1 MNGPYH
7 LEALDDVDRAQLEPW
22 VSNLDSPV
30 FALNGLSQVT
40 AAALFARY
48 SRSPKSL
55 RRLLLDEF
63 LKGEAVVPELAAPAR
78 DDAGRARAGRLFGRV
93 IAEYGDDSVAQLGG
107 IHLACEQVSQ
117 PLAKAI
123 EWGRLAA
130 YLEQSTRYIPYTD
143 LRDGHYR
150 YHRDPELMA
159 STHAGAYLAAMDG
172 LFDAYVEML
181 PLLRAHLGQSL
192 RAEADAK
199 ARERAIRAL
208 ALDLLRGLLP
218 AGTVSNL
225 GVYASP
231 QALEQLVMRLRAHPL
246 PEARTYAELIDRELQ
261 ATIPE
266 MVTRLDRPDRGG
278 VWVEYLRETALA
290 LEAEGERLT
299 RSGRLQEERPGIELP
314 SAGSVTLLRWDADG
328 EERIMAAAL
337 LPHTSAGL
345 EEVVA
350 AVHALPEAERD
361 RLFAAALGVRGN
373 RRHRPGR
380 GFEHTDY
387 TFELVSD
394 FGAFRDLQRHRMLTI
409 QWQELTP
416 ALGYAIPPEVV
427 AAGLEGRWRQAVER
441 AEAAWAEI
449 RPILPEQAQYLVTLA
464 HRVRYVI
471 KLNAREALHLIELR
485 TSPQGHPSYRRI
497 CQEMLQQIDSVAGHH
512 RVARARTSTCPATR
526 PRWAGA
532 TERVGPAGGC
542 VRAQGPMRSGNSSP
556 SPGGRC
562 RMIPIEPPP
571 EGGAA
576 DLRGTQP

>member
-1 MNGPYH
+1 MDRPYH
-7 LEALDDVDRAQLEPW
+7 VDPLDAAERARLEPW

-30 FALNGLSQVT
+30 FVLNGLSQVT

-63 LKGEAVVPELAAPAR
+63 LEGDAAMGGGAPAGR
-78 DDAGRARAGRLFGRV
+78 DDAGRARATRLFGRV

-159 STHAGAYLAAMDG
+159 SAYAGTYTAAMDG
-172 LFDAYVEML
+172 LFLAYVEML
-181 PLLRAHLGQSL
+181 PLLHAHLAESL
-192 RAEADAK
+192 PWERDAK

-225 GVYASP
+225 GVFASP
-231 QALEQLVMRLRAHPL
+231 QALEQLVMRLRAHSL
-246 PEARTYAELIDRELQ
+246 PEARSYAELIDRELQ
-261 ATIPE
+261 VAVPE
-266 MVTRLDRPDRGG
+266 LVTRLDRADRGG
-278 VWVEYLRETALA
+278 VWVEYLRETAAALGRETERALA
-290 LEAEGERLT
+290 RGRPPVAPGSPAGVEVEEALSLGGLADG
-299 RSGRLQEERPGIELP
+299 GR
-314 SAGSVTLLRWDADG
+314 VTLLHWDADG
-328 EERIMAAAL
+328 EDRIMAAAL
-337 LPHTSAGL
+337 LPHTTASMT
-345 EEVVA
+345 EVVA
-350 AVHALPEAERD
+350 AVRELSDLERD
-361 RLFAAALGVRGN
+361 RLFASALGRRGN

-394 FGAFRDLQRHRMLTI
+394 YGAFRDLQRHRLLTI

-416 ALGYAIPPEVV
+416 GLGYRVPDQVM
-427 AAGLEGRWRQAVER
+427 AAGLEGRWRQAVET
-441 AEAAWAEI
+441 AEAAWALI
-449 RPILPEQAQYLVTLA
+449 RPRFPEQAQYLVTLA

-497 CQEMLQQIDSVAGHH
+497 CREMLRQIDEVAGHH
-512 RVARARTSTCPATR
+512 RVAGAMSFAGREDVHLPRYTAEARR
-526 PRWAGA
+526 
-532 TERVGPAGGC
+532 
-542 VRAQGPMRSGNSSP
+542 
-556 SPGGRC
+556 
-562 RMIPIEPPP
+562 
-571 EGGAA
+571 
-576 DLRGTQP
+576 D

>member
-1 MNGPYH
+1 
-7 LEALDDVDRAQLEPW
+7 
-22 VSNLDSPV
+22 
-30 FALNGLSQVT
+30 
-40 AAALFARY
+40 
-48 SRSPKSL
+48 
-55 RRLLLDEF
+55 
-63 LKGEAVVPELAAPAR
+63 
-78 DDAGRARAGRLFGRV
+78 
-93 IAEYGDDSVAQLGG
+93 
-107 IHLACEQVSQ
+107 
-117 PLAKAI
+117 
-123 EWGRLAA
+123 
-130 YLEQSTRYIPYTD
+130 
-143 LRDGHYR
+143 
-150 YHRDPELMA
+150 
-159 STHAGAYLAAMDG
+159 
-172 LFDAYVEML
+172 ML
-181 PLLRAHLGQSL
+181 PLLRAHLGQTL
-192 RAEADAK
+192 PGEADAK

-290 LEAEGERLT
+290 LETEGERLT
-299 RSGRLQEERPGIELP
+299 RSGRLQEERPGIEVP
-314 SAGSVTLLRWDADG
+314 PANSVTLLRWDVDG

-361 RLFAAALGVRGN
+361 RLFTAALGVRGN

-409 QWQELTP
+409 QWQELTS
-416 ALGYAIPPEVV
+416 ALGYAIPLEVV

-449 RPILPEQAQYLVTLA
+449 RPDLPEQAQYLVTLA

-471 KLNAREALHLIELR
+471 KLNAREALHMIELR

-497 CQEMLQQIDSVAGHH
+497 CQDMLQQIDTVAGHH
-512 RVARARTSTCPATR
+512 RVGRAMSFAGREDVHL
-526 PRWAGA
+526 PRYAA
-532 TERVGPAGGC
+532 EVG
-542 VRAQGPMRSGNSSP
+542 
-556 SPGGRC
+556 
-562 RMIPIEPPP
+562 
-571 EGGAA
+571 
-576 DLRGTQP
+576 RGD

>member
-7 LEALDDVDRAQLEPW
+7 LETLDDADRAQLEPW

-63 LKGEAVVPELAAPAR
+63 LKGEAVVPELAAPAP

-159 STHAGAYLAAMDG
+159 SAHAGTYLTAMDG

-181 PLLRAHLGQSL
+181 PLLRAHLGQTL
-192 RAEADAK
+192 PGEADAK

-290 LEAEGERLT
+290 LETERERLT
-299 RSGRLQEERPGIELP
+299 RSGRLQEDLPGIEIP
-314 SAGSVTLLRWDADG
+314 PANSVTLLRWDADG

-416 ALGYAIPPEVV
+416 ALGYAVPSEVV

-449 RPILPEQAQYLVTLA
+449 RPDLPEQAQYLVTLA

-471 KLNAREALHLIELR
+471 KLNAREALHMIELR

-497 CQEMLQQIDSVAGHH
+497 CQEMLRQIDTAAGHH
-512 RVARARTSTCPATR
+512 RVARAMSFAGREDVHL
-526 PRWAGA
+526 PRYAA
-532 TERVGPAGGC
+532 EVG
-542 VRAQGPMRSGNSSP
+542 
-556 SPGGRC
+556 
-562 RMIPIEPPP
+562 
-571 EGGAA
+571 
-576 DLRGTQP
+576 RGD